1 MGKEVTKGSA
11 RNIGVGVCEHF
22 GDNIWL
28 FGVWEVMAFIEIV
41 ADKGDREEHNLGK
54 VVTKKWRVAKS
65 DEPGICIRFSCRD
78 NSSFRINQLTRK
90 LAAQKNALH
99 QSYHFLIHT
108 KMDTVIFRS
117 PVQGHHF
124 EMSSLSSVP

>member
-11 RNIGVGVCEHF
+11 RNIGVCVCEHV

-28 FGVWEVMAFIEIV
+28 FGVWEVMTFIEIV
-41 ADKGDREEHNLGK
+41 VDKGDREEHNLGK

-78 NSSFRINQLTRK
+78 NSSFRLNTLGPLCFWQCFVYYHQYVLQLCVSM
-90 LAAQKNALH
+90 LLQVQKVGCVNP
-99 QSYHFLIHT
+99 SE
-108 KMDTVIFRS
+108 K
-117 PVQGHHF
+117 
-124 EMSSLSSVP
+124 